1 MLCHPRV
8 NTSSLTA
15 LFDLQVNGFA
25 GVDFQRPVSP
35 QALHAACLALR
46 SCGME
51 RILATLITD
60 SQEALETK
68 FRALEECRRQ
78 DPLARE
84 CIVGYHLEGP
94 FLSAEPGY
102 RGAHAPQW
110 MRDPD
115 WDVFASLQAAAQG
128 AIRLV
133 TLAPERAGSA
143 AFIQKAVRSGVRIS
157 LGHTN
162 ASNDEISAAI
172 AAGATLCTHLGN
184 GCPEMLPRHENI
196 IQRLLARDE
205 LTACFIPDGIH
216 LPPHVLRNLIRAK
229 PPDKVILTTDAM
241 SAAGAAP
248 GRYTLGALELE
259 VGADAVVRLPGAAH
273 FAGSALRLDH
283 GVANAASWL
292 QLSLEEAAKFASSVP
307 AVLLGFPPG

>member
-1 MLCHPRV
+1 MNVP
-8 NTSSLTA
+8 SSPA

-25 GVDFQRPVSP
+25 GVDFQRPVAAE
-35 QALHAACLALR
+35 ALHEACLALR
-46 SCGME
+46 ACGME

-68 FRALEECRRQ
+68 FRALEDCRRR
-78 DPLARE
+78 DPLVRD

-102 RGAHAPQW
+102 RGAHDPYW

-115 WDVFASLQAAAQG
+115 WDLFSSLQATAQG

-133 TLAPERAGSA
+133 TLAPERPGSP

-162 ASNDEISAAI
+162 ASTDDISSAI

-184 GCPEMLPRHENI
+184 GCPEMLHRHDNVV
-196 IQRLLARDE
+196 QRLLARDE
-205 LTACFIPDGIH
+205 LTACLIPDGIH
-216 LPPHVLRNLIRAK
+216 LPPNVLRNLVRAK
-229 PPDKVILTTDAM
+229 PPGKVILTTDAM
-241 SAAGAAP
+241 AAAGAAP
-248 GRYTLGALELE
+248 GRFTLGALELE
-259 VGADAVVRLPGAAH
+259 VGEDAIVRLPGSAH
-273 FAGSALRLDH
+273 FAGSALTLDR
-283 GVANAASWL
+283 GVAQAAKWL
-292 QLSLEEAAKFASSVP
+292 AIPLEEAFKLASSIP
-307 AVLLGFPPG
+307 AAALGFPPC